1 MSAYLEQQVWE
12 LKEKNAELE
21 ERVRELESQFKEI
34 KNNNQHD
41 FREILFAMNDAK
53 SKFSEFAKSI
63 DWISEWKS
71 WIDKIIAKIK
81 KILPI

>member
-1 MSAYLEQQVWE
+1 MNSYLEQQVWE

-21 ERVRELESQFKEI
+21 ERVIELEREFKEI

-41 FREILFAMNDAK
+41 FKEILNAMDDAK
-53 SKFSEFAKSI
+53 SKISEFAKSI
-63 DWISEWKS
+63 DVIAEWKK
-71 WIDKIIAKIK
+71 WIDKIIEKIK

>member
-21 ERVRELESQFKEI
+21 QRVISLEKKFAEI
-34 KNNNQHD
+34 NKNNQHD
-41 FREILFAMNDAK
+41 FKEILNAMDEAK
-53 SKFSEFAKSI
+53 SKISDFAESI
-63 DWISEWKS
+63 KWFTEWKKG
-71 WIDKIIAKIK
+71 IDKIIEKIK